1 MTDSQVAAFLAANGL
16 DADSRLYR
24 HSLPEYLSSTD
35 DGGHRISANADP
47 SEAVTNVYGQ
57 GHVELAVHVG
67 PGLSFS
73 ESPENS
79 WKDAGRIC
87 VELRLADVLEQ
98 GGRVY
103 PVESIATERVWY
115 VTLPEGSVRVRVV
128 DS

>member
-1 MTDSQVAAFLAANGL
+1 MTDPQVAEFLAANEL
-16 DADSRLYR
+16 DAESQLYR
-24 HSLPEYLSSTD
+24 YSLPEHLSNTD
-35 DGGHRISANADP
+35 DGGHRLSANADP

-57 GHVELAVHVG
+57 GHVELAVHLG

-79 WKDAGRIC
+79 WKDARRIC

-98 GGRVY
+98 GGRIY
-103 PVESIATERVWY
+103 PVESITTERVWY